1 MTTEA
6 NYIAGRYGY
15 CEVTP
20 TVAER
25 ERGFDRAFRVIDMS
39 RKAEDGFYEFASHAL
54 VSRNAAIRQ
63 AQELARYEKDGG
75 DRLNRMAIR
84 EWASELAAR

>member
-1 MTTEA
+1 MTEA
-6 NYIAGRYGY
+6 NHIAGRYGY

-20 TVAER
+20 TVEER
-25 ERGFDRAFRVIDMS
+25 QRGFERAFMVIDMS
-39 RKAEDGFYEFASHAL
+39 RKCEDGFYEFASRAL

-75 DRLNRMAIR
+75 ERLNRIAVR